1 MTCASLGLFLFVCAR
16 LPYLRYAADL
26 SNLHAQERI
35 KHAQALGL
43 LWRASLFGSVVF
55 GFGSLFVLGW
65 RRWVRDAGKRWSFRL
80 RSYDLGCNVRA
91 LRLLVSKTFA
101 SHALGLLPINA
112 HVGSDALN

>member
-16 LPYLRYAADL
+16 LPYLRHAADL
-26 SNLHAQERI
+26 CNLHAQERI

-55 GFGSLFVLGW
+55 GFGSLFGLG
-65 RRWVRDAGKRWSFRL
+65 RDAGKRWSFRL
-80 RSYDLGCNVRA
+80 RSYDLRCNVRA

-101 SHALGLLPINA
+101 SHAFGLLPINA
-112 HVGSDALN
+112 HAGSDAPNSQ